1 MGESEESK
9 LTESHKGL
17 MGSELD
23 SPVWVWHV
31 SVFMLMFN
39 SVRSIRKFRALF
51 LCEKV
56 QYLVDS
62 DFCPGNAVF

>member
-1 MGESEESK
+1 MWEKESK

-39 SVRSIRKFRALF
+39 SVRKFRAVF

-56 QYLVDS
+56 QCLVDS